1 MMPPGAYGK
10 NFLRNISLDAD
21 ERYIDSISFFNEE
34 KKRDLLSSE
43 FLRVI
48 AGRDSSEEFKQI
60 YAAPASGERIDRLL
74 YLDSKTYL
82 PGDILTKVDRMSMAH
97 SLEARE
103 PLLDHKLIEFSQTI
117 PASLKLRGLETK
129 SILKR
134 AVRGLIPD
142 EIIDRKK
149 QGFGV
154 PIQKWFKEDL
164 REMLHDTLTGSRARQ
179 RGYFKPGA
187 VEAILDE
194 HMRGRRDNSRHL
206 WGLLTLE
213 LWHRALIDRL
223 PEPSYAGA
231 KRIEL
236 DLVAAGDS
244 AQTGELSYAE
254 D

>member
-1 MMPPGAYGK
+1 MLPLSRALPHGAYGK
-10 NFLRNISLDAD
+10 NFLRNIALDGD
-21 ERYIDSISFFNEE
+21 ERYVDSLSYFHEE
-34 KKRDLLSSE
+34 KKRGLLSTE
-43 FLRVI
+43 FLNAI
-48 AGRDSSEEFKQI
+48 KEHDSSEEFRRI
-60 YAAPASGERIDRLL
+60 YNSPASRERVDHLL

-82 PGDILTKVDRMSMAH
+82 PGDIMTKVDRMSIAH

-103 PLLDHKLIEFSQTI
+103 PLLDHKLIEFVAQI
-117 PASLKLRGLETK
+117 PASLKLRGSETK

-134 AVRGLIPD
+134 AIHGLIPD

-154 PIQKWFKEDL
+154 PIQQWFKKDL
-164 REMLHDTLTGSRARQ
+164 RTMLLDTLTGSRARQ

-213 LWHRALIDRL
+213 LWHRQFIDRQ
-223 PEPSYAGA
+223 PEAAYAGA
-231 KRIEL
+231 KQIEL
-236 DLVAAGDS
+236 GRVASRDM
-244 AQTGELSYAE
+244 AQVG
-254 D
+254 